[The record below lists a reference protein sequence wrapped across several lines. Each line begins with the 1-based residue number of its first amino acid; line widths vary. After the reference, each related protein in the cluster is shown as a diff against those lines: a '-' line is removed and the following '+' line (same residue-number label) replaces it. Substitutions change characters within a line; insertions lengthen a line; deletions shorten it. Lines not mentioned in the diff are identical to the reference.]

1 MSNNFEQF
9 IQEVESDLRQ
19 EKLEHLWKK
28 YGKAITAGF
37 VVVIALSGAF
47 NLWQHY
53 QTKQRDTIS
62 QQFVSAQS
70 LLFNK
75 NIGDALSA
83 MEGISKASHRT
94 YSTLA
99 KFNMAAIL
107 RQETGHK
114 DLNRAEEIYK
124 DLMSRGT
131 EHIFRELATV
141 LFVSLRLD
149 RMNGDNEEEVQK
161 LLKLIEP
168 CLKEGAP
175 YRHLALEL
183 RGMIELRQKNYP
195 NAAETFVTIAQDEKA
210 PKDLRSRAQVMTQN
224 LAGQL
229 ASKAQGTSK

>member
-19 EKLEHLWKK
+19 EKFEHLWKK

-37 VVVIALSGAF
+37 VVVVALSGAF

-53 QTKQRDTIS
+53 QIKQRDTIS
-62 QQFVSAQS
+62 QQFVNAQS
-70 LLFNK
+70 LLFNR
-75 NIGDALSA
+75 NVGDALSA

-94 YSTLA
+94 YATLA

-114 DLNRAEEIYK
+114 DLNRVEEIYK
-124 DLMSRGT
+124 DLMNSGNT
-131 EHIFRELATV
+131 EHMFRELATV

-149 RMNGDNEEEVQK
+149 RMKNGDEEETQK
-161 LLKLIEP
+161 LLKLVEP

-183 RGMIELRQKNYP
+183 KGMIELRQKNY
-195 NAAETFVTIAQDEKA
+195 AKATETFVNIAQDEKA
-210 PKDLRSRAQVMTQN
+210 PKDLRLRAQVITQN

-229 ASKAQGTSK
+229 AEQVQKGN

>member
-9 IQEVESDLRQ
+9 IQEVENDLRH
-19 EKLEHLWKK
+19 EKFEHLWKK
-28 YGKAITAGF
+28 YGKAITTGF

-53 QTKQRDTIS
+53 QTKQRDTLS

-114 DLNRAEEIYK
+114 DLNRVEEIYK
-124 DLMSRGT
+124 DLMSSGT
-131 EHIFRELATV
+131 EHMFRELATV
-141 LFVSLRLD
+141 LFVGLRLE
-149 RMNGDNEEEVQK
+149 RMNEDNAEEIQK

-195 NAAETFVTIAQDEKA
+195 GAAETFVTIAQDDKA

-224 LAGQL
+224 LAAQL
-229 ASKAQGTSK
+229 ASNAQGTGK

>member
-19 EKLEHLWKK
+19 EKFEHLWKK
-28 YGKAITAGF
+28 YGKAVTAGF
-37 VVVIALSGAF
+37 VVIIALSGAF

-53 QTKQRDTIS
+53 QTKQRDTLS
-62 QQFVSAQS
+62 QQFISAQS
-70 LLFNK
+70 LMFNK

-114 DLNRAEEIYK
+114 DLDRVEKIYK
-124 DLMSRGT
+124 DLMNNGA
-131 EHIFRELATV
+131 EHMFRELATV

-149 RMNGDNEEEVQK
+149 RMKDGSEEEIQK
-161 LLKLIEP
+161 LLKLVEP
-168 CLKEGAP
+168 CLKKGAP

-183 RGMIELRQKNYP
+183 RGMIELLQKNYEK
-195 NAAETFVTIAQDEKA
+195 ATETFVTIAQDEKA
-210 PKDLRSRAQVMTQN
+210 PKDLRLRAQVVTQN

-229 ASKAQGTSK
+229 AGKAKKGN

>member
-19 EKLEHLWKK
+19 EKFEHLWKK
-28 YGKAITAGF
+28 YGKTITIGF
-37 VVVIALSGAF
+37 VVIIGLSGAF

-53 QTKQRDTIS
+53 QAKQRDTIS
-62 QQFVSAQS
+62 QQFVSAQT

-83 MEGISKASHRT
+83 MEGISNASHRT

-99 KFNMAAIL
+99 KFNMAAIF

-124 DLMSRGT
+124 DLMNSSST
-131 EHIFRELATV
+131 EHMFRELATV
-141 LFVSLRLD
+141 LYVNLRLD
-149 RMNGDNEEEVQK
+149 RVENTNEEELQK
-161 LLKLIEP
+161 LTKQLEP
-168 CLKEGAP
+168 CLKEAAP

-183 RGMIELRQKNYP
+183 RGMIELRQKNY
-195 NAAETFVTIAQDEKA
+195 AKATETFVTIAQDEKA
-210 PKDLRSRAQVMTQN
+210 PKDIKTRAQVITQN

-229 ASKAQGTSK
+229 AEQAQKGN

>member
-19 EKLEHLWKK
+19 EKFEHLWKK
-28 YGKAITAGF
+28 YGKTITIGF
-37 VVVIALSGAF
+37 AVVIGLSAAL
-47 NLWQHY
+47 NLWQHH
-53 QTKQRDTIS
+53 QAKQRDTIS

-114 DLNRAEEIYK
+114 DLNRVEEIYK
-124 DLMSRGT
+124 DLMSSGT
-131 EHIFRELATV
+131 EHMFRELATV
-141 LFVSLRLD
+141 LFVGLRLE
-149 RMNGDNEEEVQK
+149 RMNEDNTEEIQK

-195 NAAETFVTIAQDEKA
+195 GATETFVTIAQDDKA

-224 LAGQL
+224 LAAQL
-229 ASKAQGTSK
+229 ASNAQGTGK

>member
-19 EKLEHLWKK
+19 EKLEYLWKK
-28 YGKAITAGF
+28 YGKAITAGC

-53 QTKQRDTIS
+53 QIKQRDTIS
-62 QQFVSAQS
+62 QQFVNAQG
-70 LLFNK
+70 LLFNR

-83 MEGISKASHRT
+83 MEGISKTSHRT

-99 KFNMAAIL
+99 KFNMAALL

-124 DLMSRGT
+124 DLMKSGNA
-131 EHIFRELATV
+131 EHMFRELATV

-149 RMNGDNEEEVQK
+149 RIKEGDEEEIQK
-161 LLKLIEP
+161 LLKLVEP
-168 CLKEGAP
+168 CLKEKAP

-183 RGMIELRQKNYP
+183 KGMIELRQKNY
-195 NAAETFVTIAQDEKA
+195 AKATETFVNIAQDEKA
-210 PKDLRSRAQVMTQN
+210 PKDLRLRAQVITQN

-229 ASKAQGTSK
+229 AEQAQKGN

>member
-9 IQEVESDLRQ
+9 IQEVENDLRH
-19 EKLEHLWKK
+19 EKFEHLWKK
-28 YGKAITAGF
+28 YGKAITTVF

-53 QTKQRDTIS
+53 QTKQRDTLS

-114 DLNRAEEIYK
+114 DLNRVEEIYK
-124 DLMSRGT
+124 DLMSSGT
-131 EHIFRELATV
+131 EHMFRELATV
-141 LFVSLRLD
+141 LFVGLRLE
-149 RMNGDNEEEVQK
+149 RMNEDNAEEIQK

-195 NAAETFVTIAQDEKA
+195 GAAETFVTIAQDDKA

-224 LAGQL
+224 LAAQL
-229 ASKAQGTSK
+229 ASNAQGTGK

>member
-19 EKLEHLWKK
+19 EKFEHLWKK
-28 YGKAITAGF
+28 YGKATTIGF
-37 VVVIALSGAF
+37 AVIIGLSGAF

-53 QTKQRDTIS
+53 QAKQRDTIS
-62 QQFVSAQS
+62 QQFVSAQT
-70 LLFNK
+70 LMFNK

-99 KFNMAAIL
+99 KFNMAAIF

-124 DLMSRGT
+124 DIMKSGA
-131 EHIFRELATV
+131 EHMFRDLATV
-141 LFVSLRLD
+141 LFVNLRLD
-149 RMNGDNEEEVQK
+149 RTKDGFEEETPK

-168 CLKEGAP
+168 CLKKSAP

-183 RGMIELRQKNYP
+183 RGMIELRQKDYP
-195 NAAETFVTIAQDEKA
+195 KATETFVTIGQDEKA
-210 PKDLRSRAQVMTQN
+210 PKDLRLRAQVMTQN

-229 ASKAQGTSK
+229 ADKAQRINK